1 MVDVSIII
9 VSYNVKLFLE
19 QAINSVLSSTEIKL
33 DVIIIDNNSADGSVD
48 MVKNRFP
55 EVKLIENDS
64 NVGFA
69 KACNQ
74 GLANADSKY
83 VLFLNPDTVIEKDTI
98 SNCFVFAEQ
107 HDDVGAIGVQMLD
120 GAGQYLEES
129 KRAFPTPLR
138 ALFKTSGLSNL
149 FPNSKFFSGYNLG
162 HISKD
167 DQVDVEVLCGAFMFI
182 RKKLL
187 DEIGGF
193 DESYF
198 MYGEDIDLSYR
209 IINAGHRI
217 CYLGHNKIIHYKGQS
232 TNRDGNSYINNFY
245 GAMNIFAGKHL
256 AEASVM
262 LKLFLGLGIFFRK
275 FIQRIGS
282 ALSQLIWLVLDG
294 VGFALGFWLIKDWWA
309 KFRFEDASYYDS
321 SPILM
326 NITMYVVVW
335 LLILY
340 LLRAYRP
347 MGRYKVYF
355 MAVLIGLSIIL
366 ITYGLLPES
375 SRTSRAIILIGSI
388 WVLLSGLLI
397 RWAYNNLVDS
407 KVERK
412 RIGVIGKDAESNRAS
427 KIILSDPNLSG
438 LVDVQTLGLVT
449 SVPELKGYIKFYN
462 LNELVF
468 CLADVDLKIVLGLM
482 NKVGKSIQYKIIG
495 DSSLNIIGSSGSN
508 VHGESYGLNL
518 SYRIEDE
525 NNRYYKR
532 MFDLLFSVLM
542 IVLSPI
548 LLLFKNFRKNISLA
562 SLIAVLR
569 NKKTLI
575 GYIDNERTEGLPK
588 LLPAA
593 ISISSIP
600 LDDDSMNQTNT
611 SYAIHYSPWKDVS
624 ILLNTIF

>member
-19 QAINSVLSSTEIKL
+19 QTIISVLSSTGINL
-33 DVIIIDNNSADGSVD
+33 DVIVIDNNSADGSVE

-55 EVKLIENDS
+55 EVNLMENDT
-64 NVGFA
+64 NAGFA

-74 GLANADSKY
+74 GISIAESKY

-98 SNCFVFAEQ
+98 HNCFTFAEQ
-107 HDDVGAIGVQMLD
+107 HTDVGAIGVQMLD

-138 ALFKTSGLSNL
+138 ALFKTSGLSKL
-149 FPNSKFFSGYNLG
+149 FPNSKLFSAYNLG

-167 DQVDVEVLCGAFMFI
+167 DQIDVEVLCGAFMFI
-182 RKKLL
+182 RKKVL

-245 GAMNIFAGKHL
+245 GAMNIFASKHL
-256 AEASVM
+256 AERSSM

-275 FIQRIGS
+275 FIQRIGNV
-282 ALSQLIWLVLDG
+282 LSQLIWLALDG
-294 VGFALGFWLIKDWWA
+294 VAFALGFWLIKEWWA
-309 KFRFEDASYYDS
+309 NLRFEDASYYDS

-326 NITMYVVVW
+326 NVIMYVVVW

-347 MGRYKVYF
+347 MGRFKVY
-355 MAVLIGLSIIL
+355 VLAILIALIIIL

-388 WVLLSGLLI
+388 WVLFSGLLI
-397 RWAYNNLVDS
+397 RWVYNYFVDS

-427 KIILSDPNLSG
+427 KIVLSDPNLIG
-438 LVDVQTLGLVT
+438 NVDVQTLGLVT
-449 SVPELKGYIKFYN
+449 SISELKGYIKFYN

-468 CLADVDLKIVLGLM
+468 CLADLDLKTVLKLM
-482 NKVGKSIQYKIIG
+482 NEVGKNIQYKIIG

-508 VHGESYGLNL
+508 IHGESYGLDL
-518 SYRIEDE
+518 LYRIEQE

-532 MFDLLFSVLM
+532 MFDILFSVMM
-542 IVLSPI
+542 ILLSPV
-548 LLLFKNFRKNISLA
+548 LYLFKNFRSNVSLA
-562 SLIAVLR
+562 SLFGVLW

-575 GYIDNERTEGLPK
+575 GYIENERTEGLPK
-588 LLPAA
+588 LLPSV
-593 ISISSIP
+593 ISISSTP
-600 LDDDSMNQTNT
+600 LNNESINQMNT
-611 SYAIHYSPWKDVS
+611 SYALHYSPWKDVS